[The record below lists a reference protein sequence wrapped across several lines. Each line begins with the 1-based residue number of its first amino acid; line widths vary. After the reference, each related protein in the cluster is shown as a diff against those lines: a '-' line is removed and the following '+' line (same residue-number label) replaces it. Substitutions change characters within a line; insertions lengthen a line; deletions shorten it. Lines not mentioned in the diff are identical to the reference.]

1 MIQGICSD
9 CKSRIKM
16 LSNLYLFYSNRKQV
30 GEYSCQTQEK
40 HVYDLY
46 FRFQKKYP
54 FHKFTVFK
62 LVFKKF

>member
-30 GEYSCQTQEK
+30 GEYWFQTQEI

-46 FRFQKKYP
+46 FRFQKEIS
-54 FHKFTVFK
+54 FSHIHCF
-62 LVFKKF
+62 